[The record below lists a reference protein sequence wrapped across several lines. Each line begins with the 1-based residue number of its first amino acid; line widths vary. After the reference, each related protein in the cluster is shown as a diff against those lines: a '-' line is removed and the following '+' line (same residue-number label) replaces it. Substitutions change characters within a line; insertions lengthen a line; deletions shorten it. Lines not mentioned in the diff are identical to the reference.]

1 VTHGKDAGRVPPAAG
16 TVGGALFLADG
27 AAPAPARLDAAWPDW
42 DAGIGLVIAADGGAR
57 HAAALGVELDRWVGD
72 GDSVKP
78 AQLERLAAAGVTLQR
93 AAVDKDES
101 DTELA
106 LISAIRSGATA
117 VVIVGALGGVRADHA
132 LANIGLL
139 RHPELAGRPAVLYD
153 ELASRISLI
162 SASGSGGAP
171 VVRELAGRS
180 GDLVSLLPLGDRAEG
195 VRTAGLRFPLHG
207 EVLTPGRTRG
217 LSNVRTQPVARIT
230 LESGWLLV
238 VETPVTVGS

>member
-1 VTHGKDAGRVPPAAG
+1 MTEGNDPGRARRVAG
-16 TVGGALFLADG
+16 TVGSALILADG
-27 AAPAPARLDAAWPDW
+27 AAPARARLDAAWPGW

-78 AQLERLAAAGVTLQR
+78 AALERIAAAGVLLER
-93 AAVDKDES
+93 AAADKDES

-106 LISAIRSGATA
+106 LIAAIRAGAGA

-162 SASGSGGAP
+162 SAHARAGAP

-195 VRTAGLRFPLHG
+195 VRTTGLRFPLHG

-217 LSNVRTQPVARIT
+217 LSNVRTGPVARIA

-238 VETPVTVGS
+238 IETPVTVGR